1 MVGPSSLWHMIK
13 HLLIFW
19 LHGPYPQFDITNRKP
34 KAESNTSNLLANATN
49 LLDSVV
55 STHQSWINT
64 RSIKNIETTTAILIT
79 YPCSGWNLVFFP
91 CFKPLRISAPIS
103 SLVKWW
109 FQKSRTCCG
118 NWIYTCARCTVYILI
133 VCDIQIFCWTPYWR
147 HVKHIFRLFCDP

>member
-19 LHGPYPQFDITNRKP
+19 LHGPYPQFDTTNRKP

-64 RSIKNIETTTAILIT
+64 RSMKKHWNHHCHSHYLSLFRVK
-79 YPCSGWNLVFFP
+79 PCFFP

-103 SLVKWW
+103 SLVKWL
-109 FQKSRTCCG
+109 FQKSRTCWG
-118 NWIYTCARCTVYILI
+118 DWIYTCARCTVYILI
-133 VCDIQIFCWTPYWR
+133 VCDIQVFCWTPPWR